1 MNETTPTKDARGGA
15 LATVGTIYRKEM
27 REVLR
32 DRRTLVFMIVFPLLL
47 IPLLL
52 SLVTELVS
60 SAVEKAEAETVRYAL
75 YDGERLP
82 GLAEALTQDPGFEA
96 VEGVAREDI
105 KAAIRDERLTMA
117 LTVREPFDAGAGP
130 QTTVDLFYNGAS
142 KISKVERKT
151 ETVLKRQGER
161 LRVARLEALGLDSP
175 DKQSAVLEPV
185 KLETHNTADMREVLG
200 EQAGGMLPYMFI
212 IFCYLGALYPAID
225 LAAGEKERGTLET
238 LLLAPIPRVLLVL
251 GKFLV
256 VFTAGVVSALLS
268 IAGLGLW
275 LVYQGQE
282 VGGALGEI
290 IKSVTALDLT
300 LIGLM
305 LVPMAA
311 MFSALL
317 LSISIYAKSFKEAQ
331 SYSAPL
337 NMLVIMPAVLAML
350 PGIEL
355 DWTWAL
361 VPITNISLAIKEL
374 IKGTMDYTMLVAILG
389 SSVVIAAACL
399 VFCTWWFNREDVLFR
414 G

>member
-1 MNETTPTKDARGGA
+1 MNR
-15 LATVGTIYRKEM
+15 
-27 REVLR
+27 
-32 DRRTLVFMIVFPLLL
+32 IV
-47 IPLLL
+47 
-52 SLVTELVS
+52 E
-60 SAVEKAEAETVRYAL
+60 SA
-75 YDGERLP
+75 
-82 GLAEALTQDPGFEA
+82 FE
-96 VEGVAREDI
+96 GD
-105 KAAIRDERLTMA
+105 RLTMA
-117 LTVREPFDAGAGP
+117 LTVRAPFDAGAGP
-130 QTTVDLFYNGAS
+130 QTTVDMFFNGAS
-142 KISKVERKT
+142 KISPVERKT
-151 ETVLKRQGER
+151 RALLERQGDKLR
-161 LRVARLEALGLDSP
+161 LARLEALGLDSP

-185 KLETHNTADMREVLG
+185 KLEAHNTADMREVVG

-238 LLLAPIPRVLLVL
+238 LLLAPIPRVQLVL

-275 LVYQGQE
+275 LAYQGQE
-282 VGGALGEI
+282 VGGAMGEI
-290 IKSVTALDLT
+290 IKSVSPIDLT
-300 LIGLM
+300 LIALM

-389 SSVVIAAACL
+389 SSVVIAGACL
-399 VFCTWWFNREDVLFR
+399 AFCTWWFNREDVLFR
-414 G
+414 S

>member
-1 MNETTPTKDARGGA
+1 MNTPKSPGRPAGK
-15 LATVGTIYRKEM
+15 VGTIYRKEL

-32 DRRTLVFMIVFPLLL
+32 DRRTLVFMIVFPLVL
-47 IPLLL
+47 IPVLLTMVTG
-52 SLVTELVS
+52 LVE
-60 SAVEKAEAETVRYAL
+60 SAIEKANTETIRYAL
-75 YDGERLP
+75 YDGDRLP
-82 GLAEALTQDPGFEA
+82 GLQEALAADASFEA
-96 VEGVAREDI
+96 VEGVAREELEQ
-105 KAAIRDERLTMA
+105 AIDDDRLTMA
-117 LTVREPFDAGAGP
+117 LTVRAPFDAGAGP
-130 QTTVDLFYNGAS
+130 QTTVDMFFNGAS
-142 KISKVERKT
+142 KISPVERKT
-151 ETVLKRQGER
+151 RALLERQGDKLR
-161 LRVARLEALGLDSP
+161 LARLEALGLDSP

-185 KLETHNTADMREVLG
+185 KLEAHNTADMREVVG

-238 LLLAPIPRVLLVL
+238 LLLAPIPRVQLVL

-275 LVYQGQE
+275 LAYQGQE
-282 VGGALGEI
+282 VGGAMGEI
-290 IKSVTALDLT
+290 IKSVSPIDLT
-300 LIGLM
+300 LIALM

-389 SSVVIAAACL
+389 SSVVIAGACL
-399 VFCTWWFNREDVLFR
+399 AFCTWWFNREDVLFR
-414 G
+414 S